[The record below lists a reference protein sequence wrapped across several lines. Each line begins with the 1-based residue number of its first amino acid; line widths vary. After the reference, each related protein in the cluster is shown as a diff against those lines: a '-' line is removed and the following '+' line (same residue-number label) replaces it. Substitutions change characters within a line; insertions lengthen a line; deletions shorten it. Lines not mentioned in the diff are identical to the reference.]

1 MRREGQGIYIINPF
15 KALTEVHL
23 EPGGPK
29 QTLDRDLVLRGGL
42 PTHCHSA
49 RPGGVPGQQLPLWRA
64 KEAAGSHGILRDRA
78 ENLGVRA
85 RRIHTLIAANHGL
98 GS

>member
-1 MRREGQGIYIINPF
+1 M
-15 KALTEVHL
+15 HL
-23 EPGGPK
+23 EPGGPE

-49 RPGGVPGQQLPLWRA
+49 RPGRLPGQHLPLWGV
-64 KEAAGSHGILRDRA
+64 KEAAGSRGILRDRA
-78 ENLGVRA
+78 EDLGVRA
-85 RRIHTLIAANHGL
+85 RRIHTLIAADHGL